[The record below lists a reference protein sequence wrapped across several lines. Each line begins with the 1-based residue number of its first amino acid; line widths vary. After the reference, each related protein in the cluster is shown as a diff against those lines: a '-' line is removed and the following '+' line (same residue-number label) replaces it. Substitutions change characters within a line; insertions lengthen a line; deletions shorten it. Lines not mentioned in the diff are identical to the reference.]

1 MGQQAIGFF
10 PSSVALIFIAHIPA
24 KCKLKQLFTLK
35 TAKWILNV
43 FFLACDNGCV
53 CLFGRPWF
61 SFSGRQ
67 SIQCCYALKTSES
80 SKRWLLISM
89 HLHRES
95 IPLSALCSFLCIC
108 EFRFMYSCTF
118 ALLHCN
124 WNLSQS
130 NYRHFAPLTS
140 ILLSSP
146 TTRRNVPTIPLCN
159 VQAQNKTFRLLNLHN
174 MKMLKI

>member
-1 MGQQAIGFF
+1 MN
-10 PSSVALIFIAHIPA
+10 PW
-24 KCKLKQLFTLK
+24 C
-35 TAKWILNV
+35 

-80 SKRWLLISM
+80 SKRWVLISM

-118 ALLHCN
+118 ALLYCN

-140 ILLSSP
+140 ILLSPPS
-146 TTRRNVPTIPLCN
+146 TTRRNVSTY
-159 VQAQNKTFRLLNLHN
+159 AN
-174 MKMLKI
+174 MYPIRHKIKRFGFLFCTLWSYSTNTMKLS

>member
-1 MGQQAIGFF
+1 MN
-10 PSSVALIFIAHIPA
+10 PW
-24 KCKLKQLFTLK
+24 C
-35 TAKWILNV
+35 

-80 SKRWLLISM
+80 SKRWVLISM

-95 IPLSALCSFLCIC
+95 IPLSAPCLFPCIC
-108 EFRFMYSCTF
+108 VFRFMYFCTF
-118 ALLHCN
+118 VLLHCN

-130 NYRHFAPLTS
+130 NYRHLAPLTS
-140 ILLSSP
+140 ILLSP
-146 TTRRNVPTIPLCN
+146 PPLPGEMYPLMQICIPLCN
-159 VQAQNKTFRLLNLHN
+159 VQAQNKTFRLLILHI
-174 MKMLKI
+174 MKLFNKYYEVILDLTMILSFLI

>member
-1 MGQQAIGFF
+1 MN
-10 PSSVALIFIAHIPA
+10 PW
-24 KCKLKQLFTLK
+24 C
-35 TAKWILNV
+35 

-80 SKRWLLISM
+80 SKRWALISM

-95 IPLSALCSFLCIC
+95 ILLSALCSFLCIC

-130 NYRHFAPLTS
+130 NYRHLAPLTS
-140 ILLSSP
+140 ILLSPPLHYQEKCIHLCKYVSHYAMFRHKIKRFGFLFC
-146 TTRRNVPTIPLCN
+146 TLWSYLTNTIKLS
-159 VQAQNKTFRLLNLHN
+159 
-174 MKMLKI
+174 